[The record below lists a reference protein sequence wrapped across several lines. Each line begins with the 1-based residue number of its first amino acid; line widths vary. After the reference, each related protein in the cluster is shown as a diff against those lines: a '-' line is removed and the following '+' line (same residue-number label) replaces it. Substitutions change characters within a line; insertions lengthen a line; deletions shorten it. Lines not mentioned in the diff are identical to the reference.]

1 MMILRSSPPSPFGR
15 QIKIAAEL
23 LGVMDQ
29 ITIEAADTTDPN
41 DTLMSNST
49 LIRSACCKLS
59 TKSSL
64 LCNPARTVPRPISRF
79 KCGTKRSLNPI
90 DR

>member
-1 MMILRSSPPSPFGR
+1 MANNPVQIILNDADF
-15 QIKIAAEL
+15 
-23 LGVMDQ
+23 LGPQTQVKVAVTR
-29 ITIEAADTTDPN
+29 ISLKR
-41 DTLMSNST
+41 LMSNST

-79 KCGTKRSLNPI
+79 KCGMKRSLNPI
-90 DR
+90 DP